1 MKQTL
6 TNNPSMVEA
15 SSQPDEIKERPP
27 VPTAGDESESTSNT
41 VTIQLHEPATDMTGE
56 EMLKQVAHLS
66 NSLRNPRISGDGL
79 KLSFEVN
86 AEEADETKRHAER
99 LCALIQ
105 RSLRKLERKVV
116 YRTRGMSQPSVRGTT
131 APGDGVIMSGRGQVM
146 LEGPPLQLFRYFERA
161 LAEVER
167 NWTTQELLTPTLI
180 PADVL
185 AKCDYFRSFPNTVTF
200 ACHLEPEASVINAF
214 RARHEKRTTIDD
226 GALADMST
234 PEACL
239 SPAVCYHVYHRNQG
253 LTLPNEGAA
262 YSVRGKCFRYES
274 SNLREMTRL
283 WDFTM
288 RELVFLGTSEYVLEE
303 RERGVQIIGEFLDD
317 LGLAVEIRTASDPFY
332 IAPDAS
338 SKTYFQLTAETK
350 YELAAVLPNEQRLA
364 IGSLNYHTDFFGR
377 AFDIN
382 VEGAGPAFSTCIGFG
397 LERFVCAFLAQH
409 GKNPANW
416 PEDVRASVMGH
427 APEERILFSSG
438 AQV

>member
-1 MKQTL
+1 MTQTV
-6 TNNPSMVEA
+6 S
-15 SSQPDEIKERPP
+15 
-27 VPTAGDESESTSNT
+27 
-41 VTIQLHEPATDMTGE
+41 IQLHDPATDMTRE

-66 NSLRNPRISGDGL
+66 NSLRNPQISTDGL
-79 KLSFEVN
+79 KLTFEVN

-105 RSLRKLERKVV
+105 RSLRNLERKVV
-116 YRTRGMSQPSVRGTT
+116 YRTRAMSNPMVRGTT
-131 APGDGVIMSGRGQVM
+131 APGDGVIMAGRGQVM
-146 LEGPPLQLFRYFERA
+146 LEGTPLQLFRYLENA
-161 LAEVER
+161 LAELEQ

-253 LTLPNEGAA
+253 LTLPAEGAA
-262 YSVRGKCFRYES
+262 YRVRGKCFRYES

-283 WDFTM
+283 WDFSM
-288 RELVFLGTSEYVLEE
+288 RELVFLGTSDYVLEE
-303 RERGVQIIGEFLDD
+303 RERSVELIGEFLDN

-350 YELAAVLPNEQRLA
+350 YELSAVLPNEQRLA

-416 PEDVRASVMGH
+416 PDHVRTSVLGG
-427 APEERILFSSG
+427 AREEEILFSSG
-438 AQV
+438 VQV

>member
-1 MKQTL
+1 MKKTSTPNQL
-6 TNNPSMVEA
+6 RVGPA
-15 SSQPDEIKERPP
+15 SSRAAEIVEERLAGTLAPP
-27 VPTAGDESESTSNT
+27 SKT
-41 VTIQLHEPATDMTGE
+41 VIINLREPATDMTRE

-66 NSLRNPRISGDGL
+66 NSLRNPRLSPDGFQL
-79 KLSFEVN
+79 KFDVDAKDAEN
-86 AEEADETKRHAER
+86 AKQHAEH

-105 RSLRKLERKVV
+105 RSLRNVQRKVA
-116 YRTRGMSQPSVRGTT
+116 YRTRAMSRPSLHGTT
-131 APGDGVIMSGRGQVM
+131 APGDGIIMAGRGQVM
-146 LEGPPLQLFRYFERA
+146 LEGVPLQLFRYFDNA
-161 LAEVER
+161 LAELER

-180 PADVL
+180 PTDVL

-200 ACHLEPEASVINAF
+200 ACHLEPDANIINSF
-214 RARHEKRTTIDD
+214 RARHEKKTTIDRE
-226 GALADMST
+226 ALADMAT

-239 SPAVCYHVYHRNQG
+239 SPAVCYHVYHRNQRA
-253 LTLPNEGAA
+253 TLPPEGIA

-288 RELVFLGTSEYVLEE
+288 RELVFLGTSDYVLQE
-303 RERGVQIIGEFLDD
+303 RERCVQIIGEFLDD
-317 LGLAVEIRTASDPFY
+317 LGLAAEIRTASDPFY

-350 YELAAVLPNEQRLA
+350 YELSAVLPNDQRLA

-382 VEGAGPAFSTCIGFG
+382 VDGAGPAFSSCIGFG

-409 GKNPANW
+409 GKDPSNW
-416 PEDVRASVMGH
+416 PAEVRTAFV
-427 APEERILFSSG
+427 EEPLATLS
-438 AQV
+438 

>member
-1 MKQTL
+1 MKQTPTYDSPAGTL
-6 TNNPSMVEA
+6 AAPS
-15 SSQPDEIKERPP
+15 
-27 VPTAGDESESTSNT
+27 SEV
-41 VTIQLHEPATDMTGE
+41 VTIRLHEPATDMTRE

-66 NSLRNPRISGDGL
+66 NSLRNPAISTDGL
-79 KLSFEVN
+79 TLTFEVE
-86 AEEADETKRHAER
+86 AEEAEETKRHAER

-105 RSLRKLERKVV
+105 RSLRKLERKVI
-116 YRTRGMSQPSVRGTT
+116 YRTRAMSHPIIRGTT
-131 APGDGVIMSGRGQVM
+131 VPGDGVIMAGSGQVM
-146 LEGPPLQLFRYFERA
+146 LEGEPLRLFRYFESA
-161 LAEVER
+161 LAEVEQ
-167 NWTTQELLTPTLI
+167 NWKTQELMTPTLI

-214 RARHEKRTTIDD
+214 RARHEKRTTVDE
-226 GALADMST
+226 GALGDMAT

-253 LTLPNEGAA
+253 LTLPAEGMA

-274 SNLREMTRL
+274 SNLSEMTRL

-288 RELVFLGTSEYVLEE
+288 RELVFLGTSEYVLQE
-303 RERGVQIIGEFLDD
+303 RERCVQIVGEFLDE

-350 YELAAVLPNEQRLA
+350 YELSAVLPNKQRLA

-377 AFDIN
+377 AFNIA
-382 VEGAGPAFSTCIGFG
+382 VEGAGPAFSSCIGFG

-409 GKNPANW
+409 GKNSANW
-416 PEDVRASVMGH
+416 PAAVGRILKAR
-427 APEERILFSSG
+427 APEDGILYSSG